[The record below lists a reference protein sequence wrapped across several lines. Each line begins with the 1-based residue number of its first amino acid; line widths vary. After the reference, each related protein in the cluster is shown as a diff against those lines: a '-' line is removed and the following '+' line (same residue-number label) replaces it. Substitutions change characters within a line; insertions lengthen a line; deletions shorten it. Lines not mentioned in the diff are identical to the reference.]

1 MHQRWDQLWT
11 NGRLVTADAGPGA
24 WGLVEAGAV
33 AFHEGRIAY
42 VGPEAELPGAPQE
55 LATAVEDLDGALVT
69 PGLID
74 SHTHLVWAGSRADE
88 FERRLA
94 GESYADIARSGGGI
108 ASTVRA
114 TRAASEEELL
124 TWAAARAGL
133 LAAEGVTTVEIKSGY
148 GLDLATERKMLR
160 VARRLGEDPGLTV
173 VTTYLGLHALPAD
186 YAGRQDEY
194 VDRVCFED
202 LPALAHEGLVDA
214 VDAFCEGIAF
224 TPRQVD
230 RFFRAARTLGLPVK
244 LHAEQLSNLGGAEL
258 AASHGALSA
267 DHLEYLD
274 RHGSEAMARAGTVAV
289 LLPGAFYTL
298 RERQV
303 PPIALLRDAGVR
315 MAVATDANPGS
326 SPLLSLLTAG
336 NMACVLFGLT
346 PAEAFLGMTAIA
358 AEALGL
364 RDRGRLRVGMRA
376 DCCVWRVDQPAA
388 LVYEIA
394 THRPWR
400 IVVAGRPVD
409 NAARSL

>member
-11 NGRLVTADAGPGA
+11 NARLVTGDAGPGA

-33 AFHEGRIAY
+33 AFHGGRIAF
-42 VGPEAELPGAPQE
+42 VGPEAELPGAPHE
-55 LATAVEDLDGALVT
+55 VAAAVEDLDGALVT
-69 PGLID
+69 AGLID
-74 SHTHLVWAGSRADE
+74 CHTHLVWAGSRADE

-94 GESYADIARSGGGI
+94 GETYADIARSGGGI

-114 TRAASEEELL
+114 TRAATEEELVGL
-124 TWAAARAGL
+124 AAARLRRLAG
-133 LAAEGVTTVEIKSGY
+133 EGVTTLEIKSGY
-148 GLDLATERKMLR
+148 GLDLDTERKMLR
-160 VARRLGEDPGLTV
+160 VVRQLGEDLGVSV
-173 VTTYLGLHALPAD
+173 VATYLGLHALPAE
-186 YAGRQDEY
+186 YAGRQDDY

-202 LPALAHEGLVDA
+202 LPTLVGEGLVDA

-230 RFFRAARTLGLPVK
+230 RYFRAARTLGRPVK

-346 PAEAFLGMTAIA
+346 PAEAFLGITAVA

-364 RDRGRLRVGMRA
+364 RDRGRLQVGMRA
-376 DCCVWRVDQPAA
+376 DCCVWRVEQPAA
-388 LVYEIA
+388 LLYEIA
-394 THRPWR
+394 SHRPWR
-400 IVVAGRPVD
+400 IVVAGGRTSV
-409 NAARSL
+409 L